1 MTSERSKLTPKQERF
16 VQEYLMDVNATQ
28 AAIRAGYSKKTA
40 QEQSSRLLSNNI
52 MVSKAI
58 AKGKQAL
65 AEKAGVMAKKVVAEM
80 ARIGFANMQ
89 DYLDLSD
96 PENPTIDLSK
106 ITPEQASVIAE
117 TRVERRGLQRRVTIR
132 LHDKLN
138 ALVNLGKHLGLFNDR
153 QLPWGSRRQSHPASH
168 RTRVCRADQP
178 DELQLNCPLSA
189 RQFS

>member
-1 MTSERSKLTPKQERF
+1 MATLTAKQARF
-16 VQEYLMDVNATQ
+16 VQEYLVDVNATQ
-28 AAIRAGYSKKTA
+28 AAIRVGYSKKTA
-40 QEQSSRLLSNNI
+40 QEQSSRLLSNV

-65 AEKAGVMAKKVVAEM
+65 AEKTGVTAEKVIAEM

-96 PENPTIDLSK
+96 PENPAIDLSK

-117 TRVERRGLQRRVTIR
+117 TRVEKNGFKRRVTIK

-138 ALVNLGKHLGLFNDR
+138 ALVNLGKHLGLFNEKHLHGGLDGG
-153 QLPWGSRRQSHPASH
+153 PMEHVHHMEVEFVKS
-168 RTRVCRADQP
+168 TR
-178 DELQLNCPLSA
+178 SI
-189 RQFS
+189 

>member
-1 MTSERSKLTPKQERF
+1 MTRERSKLTPKQERF
-16 VQEYLMDVNATQ
+16 VQEYLMDVNTTQ

-40 QEQSSRLLSNNI
+40 QKQSSRLLSNV

-58 AKGKQAL
+58 AKGIQAL

-106 ITPEQASVIAE
+106 ITSEQASVIAE
-117 TRVERRGLQRRVTIR
+117 QGREEGASAAGDDQVTRQAQCLGEPREASRIVQRPSVTWGL
-132 LHDKLN
+132 D
-138 ALVNLGKHLGLFNDR
+138 
-153 QLPWGSRRQSHPASH
+153 GSPIQH
-168 RTRVCRADQP
+168 RT
-178 DELQLNCPLSA
+178 ELVFVEPTKRMNSN
-189 RQFS
+189 

>member
-16 VQEYLMDVNATQ
+16 VQEYLDGCECHQ
-28 AAIRAGYSKKTA
+28 AAIRAGYTKKTA
-40 QEQSSRLLSNNI
+40 QEQSSRLLSNVV
-52 MVSKAI
+52 VSKTI

-117 TRVERRGLQRRVTIR
+117 TRVERRGLQRRVTIK

-153 QLPWGSRRQSHPASH
+153 QLHGVSTAVPSSIAPNS
-168 RTRVCRADQP
+168 C
-178 DELQLNCPLSA
+178 L
-189 RQFS
+189 

>member
-16 VQEYLMDVNATQ
+16 VQVYLVDVNATQ

-40 QEQSSRLLSNNI
+40 QEQSSRLLSNV
-52 MVSKAI
+52 MVPKAI

-65 AEKAGVMAKKVVAEM
+65 AEKAGVMAKKVDVEM

-96 PENPTIDLSK
+96 PENLTIDLSK

-117 TRVERRGLQRRVTIR
+117 TRVERRGLQRRVTIK
-132 LHDKLN
+132 LHDKPN

-153 QLPWGSRRQSHPASH
+153 QLHGGLDGDPI
-168 RTRVCRADQP
+168 
-178 DELQLNCPLSA
+178 
-189 RQFS
+189 

>member
-1 MTSERSKLTPKQERF
+1 
-16 VQEYLMDVNATQ
+16 
-28 AAIRAGYSKKTA
+28 
-40 QEQSSRLLSNNI
+40 

-58 AKGKQAL
+58 VKGNQAL
-65 AEKAGVMAKKVVAEM
+65 AEKAGVTAKKVIAEM

-117 TRVERRGLQRRVTIR
+117 TRVERKGLQRRVTIK

-138 ALVNLGKHLGLFNDR
+138 ALVNLGKHHYSKNDTSMLA
-153 QLPWGSRRQSHPASH
+153 QMVNLSIIEISSKSCLW
-168 RTRVCRADQP
+168 TRPNGKMNSD
-178 DELQLNCPLSA
+178 
-189 RQFS
+189 

>member
-1 MTSERSKLTPKQERF
+1 V
-16 VQEYLMDVNATQ
+16 VQEYLVDVNATQ
-28 AAIRAGYSKKTA
+28 AAIRAGYIQKTV
-40 QEQSSRLLSNNI
+40 QEQSSRLLSNV

-58 AKGKQAL
+58 VKGKQAL
-65 AEKAGVMAKKVVAEM
+65 AEKAGVTAKKVIAEM

-117 TRVERRGLQRRVTIR
+117 TRVERKGLQRRVTIK

-138 ALVNLGKHLGLFNDR
+138 ALVNLGKHLRLFNERHEHAGPDGE
-153 QLPWGSRRQSHPASH
+153 PINH
-168 RTRVCRADQP
+168 RNFVEIVFVEPTKRK
-178 DELQLNCPLSA
+178 DEL
-189 RQFS
+189 

>member
-1 MTSERSKLTPKQERF
+1 
-16 VQEYLMDVNATQ
+16 
-28 AAIRAGYSKKTA
+28 
-40 QEQSSRLLSNNI
+40 

-58 AKGKQAL
+58 VKGKQAL
-65 AEKAGVMAKKVVAEM
+65 AEKAGVTAKKVIAEM

-117 TRVERRGLQRRVTIR
+117 TRVERKGLQRRVTIK

-138 ALVNLGKHLGLFNDR
+138 ALVNLGKHLDYSKNDTSMLA
-153 QLPWGSRRQSHPASH
+153 QM
-168 RTRVCRADQP
+168 V
-178 DELQLNCPLSA
+178 NLSIIEISSKSCLWN
-189 RQFS
+189 RPNGKMNSD